1 MLSSSLCNW
10 CHHPTS
16 YCAFSSKHLL
26 LLLDTIYTLLQSIC
40 HTATRSGLIPLTLN
54 RCSRIYSVI
63 IVIHSSTCCCCCCCS
78 SCLPDTT
85 LHYLLENKTT
95 VALDGHTPYHPP
107 PPPPVIFSPSLEP
120 KASSLDFPEPTTILN
135 K

>member
-1 MLSSSLCNW
+1 MLSSSSLCNW
-10 CHHPTS
+10 CHNPTS
-16 YCAFSSKHLL
+16 YCAFSSKHL

-63 IVIHSSTCCCCCCCS
+63 IVIHSSTCCCCRCS

-107 PPPPVIFSPSLEP
+107 PPPVIFSPSLEP